1 MRKFLIV
8 CAKAIGIMSCIWL
21 IRSECLGVSPIM
33 GEPFEYTFG
42 PYALVLFLFYFAV
55 MFVGFSIM
63 VRDSQA
69 SRKTNNTVAASDQKS
84 EIDKTDLEA
93 NEEKK

>member
-1 MRKFLIV
+1 
-8 CAKAIGIMSCIWL
+8 MSCIWL
-21 IRSECLGVSPIM
+21 IRSECLGISPIM

-42 PYALVLFLFYFAV
+42 PYALVLFLSYFAV

-63 VRDSQA
+63 VKDSQA
-69 SRKTNNTVAASDQKS
+69 SHKTNTTVAASAQKP
-84 EIDKTDLEA
+84 EVNKADLEA